1 MEEEKEKTW
10 CDEII
15 KETEKQ
21 IETIKNEHI
30 NVNNIDYLYK
40 LVDIHK
46 DLKNEEYWKEKIE
59 SMKYR
64 YGNYENYGT
73 YGRRN
78 YRENNN
84 YGEYGARG
92 NYRGEEALDG
102 VYEAYRAYSESG
114 SYGTQDNMQKIE
126 MMTDSLMDFVN
137 HVKKIAKTP
146 EERQFIDRKIQELS
160 EM

>member
-1 MEEEKEKTW
+1 MEENKEQTW
-10 CDEII
+10 CEEII
-15 KETEKQ
+15 KETEIQ
-21 IETIKNEHI
+21 IESIKNEHI

-64 YGNYENYGT
+64 YGNYGNYGN

-78 YRENNN
+78 YRESNN

-114 SYGTQDNMQKIE
+114 NYGTQDNMQKIE

-146 EERQFIDRKIQELS
+146 EERQFIDRKVQELS

>member
-1 MEEEKEKTW
+1 MEEEKEKNW
-10 CDEII
+10 CEEII
-15 KETEKQ
+15 SEAEAQ

-59 SMKYR
+59 SMRYK
-64 YGNYENYGT
+64 YGN

-78 YRENNN
+78 YRDGGSYND
-84 YGEYGARG
+84 YSARG
-92 NYRGEEALDG
+92 NYRGEEALDE

-114 SYGTQDNMQKIE
+114 SYGMQDNMQKIE
-126 MMTDSLMDFVN
+126 VMTDSLMDFVN

-160 EM
+160 EI

>member
-1 MEEEKEKTW
+1 MEGSLSPA
-10 CDEII
+10 DVAVLSG
-15 KETEKQ
+15 
-21 IETIKNEHI
+21 NH
-30 NVNNIDYLYK
+30 NGNG
-40 LVDIHK
+40 
-46 DLKNEEYWKEKIE
+46 
-59 SMKYR
+59 
-64 YGNYENYGT
+64 YGFGD
-73 YGRRN
+73 G
-78 YRENNN
+78 
-84 YGEYGARG
+84 GARG

-160 EM
+160 DM

>member
-10 CDEII
+10 CNEII
-15 KETEKQ
+15 KEAETQ

-59 SMKYR
+59 TMKYR
-64 YGNYENYGT
+64 YGNYGNYGN

-146 EERQFIDRKIQELS
+146 DERQFIDRKIQELS